1 MVKKLCYSIST
12 CRQSY
17 CGRCSAEYLIGDRW
31 LKCYVILFL
40 FEDRAIVVDAVLSIK
55 LVIGG

>member
-1 MVKKLCYSIST
+1 MVKILYHYIST
-12 CRQSY
+12 CRQSHF
-17 CGRCSAEYLIGDRW
+17 GRCSAEYLIGDRW

>member
-1 MVKKLCYSIST
+1 MLCRSIST

-31 LKCYVILFL
+31 LECYVILFL
-40 FEDRAIVVDAVLSIK
+40 LVDRAIVVDVVLSIK

>member
-1 MVKKLCYSIST
+1 MLYHSIST

-31 LKCYVILFL
+31 FKCYVILL
-40 FEDRAIVVDAVLSIK
+40 LLVDRAIVVNVVLSI
-55 LVIGG
+55 